1 MNEPTLN
8 MAIVLLV
15 VLLSV
20 IFFVTER
27 LSVDLVGLLIIA
39 TLLLSGIITPEEGLA
54 GFSNTATVTVGAMLV
69 LSAGLF
75 KSGALNVLG
84 TWLKALS
91 RRGTAIML
99 LTMMIMVG
107 TISAFINN
115 TAAVAMLMPVVIGM
129 ANETRI
135 GPSKLLMPLSFASMF
150 GGVCTLIGTSTN
162 ILVSSVAERYGQ
174 PGLGMFE
181 MTPLGLVFF
190 ATGTVYML
198 VAGLRLIPDR
208 RVARDLTQQFSMD
221 DYLTEIVLLPE
232 SRSIGTTLADCP
244 LVQEETELD
253 ILEVRRGA
261 GRLLSPDPVTVLQ
274 AGDVLL
280 VRCNVT
286 QIKRLQER
294 DGIALKPELQLMDKD
309 LESGHAQ
316 LMEAVVAPYSVLEG
330 RSLKG
335 IRFRDNFGATVLAIR
350 HHGKVVHDN
359 LNTRTLRGG
368 DVLLLKVRRD
378 SLARL
383 QDSPAFVMVSDAG
396 LPTFRTH
403 KLVTAL
409 AIVAGVVGSA
419 ALNLVPIVVS
429 AITGC
434 VLLVLTGCLTMQEAY
449 SAVEWRI
456 IFLLAGV
463 LTLGIALEK
472 TGAALLL
479 SNWLIATVGIWGPLA
494 LVSAFYF
501 VTSLLTETMSN
512 NATAALLAP
521 IAITTA
527 QSLGLDPRPFLM
539 AITFAASASFM
550 TPVGYQ
556 TNTLIYG
563 PGQYTFADFLRVGA
577 PLNILFWILATL
589 LIPVFWPFRPV

>member
-1 MNEPTLN
+1 MSIE
-8 MAIVLLV
+8 MVIVLVV
-15 VLLSV
+15 VLSAV
-20 IFFVTER
+20 ILFVTEK
-27 LSVDLVGLLIIA
+27 LPVDVVGLIIIA
-39 TLLLSGIITPEEGLA
+39 VLLLSGIVTPEEGLA
-54 GFSNTATVTVGAMLV
+54 GFSNTATVTVGAMLI
-69 LSAGLF
+69 LSAGLV
-75 KSGALNVLG
+75 KSGAMNRIGSGL
-84 TWLKALS
+84 TKLS
-91 RRGTAIML
+91 RRGTAVML
-99 LTMMIMVG
+99 PVMMIAIG
-107 TISAFINN
+107 IISAFINN

-129 ANETRI
+129 AHEARV

-162 ILVSSVAERYGQ
+162 ILVSSIAERYGQ

-190 ATGTVYML
+190 AAGTVYML
-198 VAGLRLIPDR
+198 VVGLRLIPDR
-208 RVARDLTQQFSMD
+208 RAASDLTQHFSMD
-221 DYLTEIVLLPE
+221 EYLTEIVLLPDAE
-232 SRSIGTTLADCP
+232 SVGTTIAECP
-244 LVQEETELD
+244 LVKDVELD

-261 GRLLSPDPVTVLQ
+261 GKLLSPDPLTVLQ

-280 VRCNVT
+280 VRCNVAK
-286 QIKRLQER
+286 IKRLQER
-294 DGIALKPELQLMDKD
+294 VGIALQPEMKWRDKD
-309 LESGHAQ
+309 LESDHTQ
-316 LMEAVVAPYSVLEG
+316 LIEAVIAPYSVLDG

-335 IRFRDNFGATVLAIR
+335 IRFRDNFGATVLAVR
-350 HHGKVVHDN
+350 HNGTVVHDN

-368 DVLLLKVRRD
+368 DVLLIKVRKD
-378 SLARL
+378 SLSRL
-383 QDSPAFVMVSDAG
+383 RDSPAFVMISDM
-396 LPTFRTH
+396 LPTFRTQ
-403 KLVTAL
+403 KLLIAL
-409 AIVAGVVGSA
+409 SIVIGVVGAA

-429 AITGC
+429 AISGC

-449 SAVEWRI
+449 EAVEWRI

-472 TGAALLL
+472 TGAAALL
-479 SNWLIATVGIWGPLA
+479 STWLIATVGVWGPVA
-494 LVSAFYF
+494 LVSAFYL

-521 IAITTA
+521 IAIAAA

-563 PGQYTFADFLRVGA
+563 PGRYKFADFVRVGA
-577 PLNILFWILATL
+577 PLNILFWLLATL
-589 LIPVFWPFRPV
+589 LIPIFWPLRPA

>member
-1 MNEPTLN
+1 MSVEMIFT
-8 MAIVLLV
+8 LLV
-15 VLLSV
+15 VLSAV
-20 IFFVTER
+20 IFFVTEK
-27 LSVDLVGLLIIA
+27 LPVDVVGLVIIVV
-39 TLLLSGIITPEEGLA
+39 LLLSGIITPEEGLA
-54 GFSNTATVTVGAMLV
+54 GFSNPATVTVGAMLI

-75 KSGALNVLG
+75 KSGALNLLG
-84 TWLKALS
+84 AWLNKLS
-91 RRGTAIML
+91 RHGFAVTL
-99 LTMMIMVG
+99 LTMMILIG

-129 ANETRI
+129 ARETRVSS
-135 GPSKLLMPLSFASMF
+135 SKLLMPLSFASMF

-174 PGLGMFE
+174 SAFGMFE
-181 MTPLGLVFF
+181 MAPLGLVFF
-190 ATGTVYML
+190 AAGMAYML
-198 VAGLRLIPDR
+198 VVGLRLIPDR
-208 RVARDLTQQFSMD
+208 RTAGDLTQHFGMD

-232 SRSIGTTLADCP
+232 ARSVGTTIADCP
-244 LVQEETELD
+244 LVQEIELD

-261 GRLLSPDPVTVLQ
+261 GRLLSPDPFTILQ
-274 AGDVLL
+274 ADDVLL
-280 VRCNVT
+280 VRCNVA

-294 DGIALKPELQLMDKD
+294 VGIALKPEMQWQDKD
-309 LESGHAQ
+309 LESGHTQ
-316 LMEAVVAPYSVLEG
+316 LVEAVVAPYSVLDG

-335 IRFRDNFGATVLAIR
+335 IRFRDNFGATVLAVR

-383 QDSPAFVMVSDAG
+383 RDSPAFVMISDVG
-396 LPTFRTH
+396 LPTFRTQN
-403 KLVTAL
+403 LLTAL
-409 AIVAGVVGSA
+409 AIVAGVVSVA
-419 ALNLVPIVVS
+419 ALNIVPIVVS

-463 LTLGIALEK
+463 LTLGVALEK
-472 TGAALLL
+472 TGTALLL
-479 SNWLIATVGIWGPLA
+479 SNWLIATVGIWGPVA
-494 LVSAFYF
+494 LVSALYL

-521 IAITTA
+521 IAISAA
-527 QSLGLDPRPFLM
+527 QSMGLDPRPFLM

-563 PGQYTFADFLRVGA
+563 PGRYAFTDFLRVGT
-577 PLNILFWILATL
+577 PLNILFWLLATV
-589 LIPVFWPFRPV
+589 LIPVFWPFHPA

>member
-1 MNEPTLN
+1 MPHE
-8 MAIVLLV
+8 MIIVLLV
-15 VLLSV
+15 VLSSV

-54 GFSNTATVTVGAMLV
+54 GFSNTATVTVAAMLV

-84 TWLKALS
+84 TGLKTLS
-91 RRGTAIML
+91 RRGTAITL
-99 LTMMIMVG
+99 LTMMMMMVG

-162 ILVSSVAERYGQ
+162 ILVSSIAERYEQ

-208 RVARDLTQQFSMD
+208 RTTRDLTQHFGMD
-221 DYLTEIVLLPE
+221 DYLTELVLLPE
-232 SRSIGTTLADCP
+232 AKSIGITLADCP
-244 LVQEETELD
+244 LVQETELD

-261 GRLLSPDPVTVLQ
+261 GRLLSPDPLTVLQ

-280 VRCNVT
+280 VRCNIA
-286 QIKRLQER
+286 QIKQLQER
-294 DGIALKPELQLMDKD
+294 AGIALKSEMHVRDKD
-309 LESGHAQ
+309 LESVHTQ
-316 LMEAVVAPYSVLEG
+316 LMEAVVAPYSVLDG

-335 IRFRDNFGATVLAIR
+335 IRFRDNFGATVLAVR
-350 HHGKVVHDN
+350 HHGTVVHDN
-359 LNTRTLRGG
+359 LNSRTLRGG

-383 QDSPAFVMVSDAG
+383 QESPAFVMISDTG

-409 AIVAGVVGSA
+409 AIVAGVVVSA

-463 LTLGIALEK
+463 LTLGVALEK

-494 LVSAFYF
+494 LVSAFYL

-527 QSLGLDPRPFLM
+527 QSLGLDSRPFLM

-563 PGQYTFADFLRVGA
+563 PGQYTFADFLRVGT
-577 PLNILFWILATL
+577 PLNILFWLLATF
-589 LIPVFWPFRPV
+589 LIPVFWPFRPA